1 MIQGLLV
8 ASKDLHKPARKGKAP
23 WPVVSGE
30 ALGRMDKLLAEH
42 FGVDTTTAGCII
54 VAVLAVVWFVR
65 QNSGPSD
72 PPPTVELHPKH
83 LEYIRAKEAVYCKS
97 NNEGKAIR
105 CIIDY
110 LREEKDSDAR
120 AILDEKPAFATKE
133 GFEAF
138 EFDVH
143 DLQFEYLAETCN
155 IKVGLE
161 DGPERY
167 KVRTQRIHLTSG
179 GR

>member
-1 MIQGLLV
+1 M
-8 ASKDLHKPARKGKAP
+8 
-23 WPVVSGE
+23 SGE

-97 NNEGKAIR
+97 NNEGKAILDPVHNER
-105 CIIDY
+105 A
-110 LREEKDSDAR
+110 LRAGRSPRDSPRRWTRRRAR
-120 AILDEKPAFATKE
+120 RA
-133 GFEAF
+133 
-138 EFDVH
+138 
-143 DLQFEYLAETCN
+143 
-155 IKVGLE
+155 
-161 DGPERY
+161 
-167 KVRTQRIHLTSG
+167 QRPSG
-179 GR
+179 R